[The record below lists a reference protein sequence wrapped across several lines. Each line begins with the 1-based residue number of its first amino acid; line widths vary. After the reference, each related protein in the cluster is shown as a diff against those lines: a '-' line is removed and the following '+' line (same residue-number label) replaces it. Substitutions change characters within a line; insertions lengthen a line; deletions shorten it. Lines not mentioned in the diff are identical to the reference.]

1 MPYYIA
7 ITTNIALVK
16 KISPFGNTI
25 PSSSSVK
32 SINLTNIPA
41 PRQLLQKNYLIR
53 FSDFQIMNHFAQQ
66 MGTRKD
72 ATVSQKTRMTY
83 TLAIFGEKSRTFDWH
98 RINTSIRGQVWQSVL
113 DGSESLNP
121 RSIPAGLKNDVNSMR
136 SVERKYEE
144 SLRTHIFLRVA

>member
-16 KISPFGNTI
+16 KISPFGNTMI

-32 SINLTNIPA
+32 SIDLTNIPT

-66 MGTRKD
+66 MGSRKD
-72 ATVSQKTRMTY
+72 ATVSQKTRIAY
-83 TLAIFGEKSRTFDWH
+83 TLAIFGEKSHTFVWH

-121 RSIPAGLKNDVNSMR
+121 RSISAGR
-136 SVERKYEE
+136 RKTGGTEK
-144 SLRTHIFLRVA
+144 RRK